1 VPLALRDRIEM
12 RQKIPGRK
20 GNHPALIRT
29 QLASLGEHP
38 VERLAGADE
47 FLDFS
52 AETIHT
58 GLLINGIL
66 GAPRRDMCVAALN
79 VRYNETGAGGARIP
93 WL

>member
-1 VPLALRDRIEM
+1 MGQEISSGQRDD
-12 RQKIPGRK
+12 
-20 GNHPALIRT
+20 PALIRT